1 MKNKFIRFVSKK
13 VMNLNILRFNY
24 LTKNNI
30 KNKLKEINSIEDAE
44 KYLLEKSKSKN
55 VNSKHFFDEK
65 CKLFNSSYSY
75 DNNKILCS
83 YTFKDANN
91 RYNIE
96 VNFPTNKNKYD
107 DCGLEEEEIDEI
119 SETELLVFITLSKIV
134 SIEKIKEEMNIYE
147 LLNIEKQKNIGYNTP
162 KEVLFIKGFIRGRK
176 LDVETYNI
184 FDNSDKLQHYKY
196 HLLKGIKSKDI
207 STNDLHVLDIEVQN
221 RFNCFLHELG
231 LNYDTIDLIVRLS
244 DYLEQEQLKHWN
256 NKINSLF

>member
-30 KNKLKEINSIEDAE
+30 KNKLKEINSMEDAE

-55 VNSKHFFDEK
+55 VGSKHFFDEK

-107 DCGLEEEEIDEI
+107 DCGLEDEEIDEI

-134 SIEKIKEEMNIYE
+134 SIEKIKEEMDIYE

-207 STNDLHVLDIEVQN
+207 STNDLHVLDIEIQN
-221 RFNCFLHELG
+221 RFNSFLHELG